1 MTRDDNSGSEE
12 TRNLKTKED
21 IELELLRKMRLA
33 FGTILHMLECARDD
47 LKAMG
52 DRMDRLRCA
61 SEQCRKVMEQ
71 KSTIEHRDQN
81 TNGDDC

>member
-1 MTRDDNSGSEE
+1 MSRDGKSGSEE
-12 TRNLKTKED
+12 TNILKTKED
-21 IELELLRKMRLA
+21 VELELLRKMRLA

-61 SEQCRKVMEQ
+61 SEQCRQALEQ
-71 KSTIEHRDQN
+71 KDTIEHRDHSIN
-81 TNGDDC
+81 ADD